1 MTFADV
7 KVGGKVTVQNGAVSL
22 QKNKYN
28 ITNYNGD
35 ITFTE
40 KGLESNFTANVN
52 TVKTT
57 GHWKE
62 SFEKSTPISTDIVAK
77 GIVTEQSLLKFGIN
91 ITDYWKGSADTD
103 FKLQLSSGRIS
114 HISATADATKSAFM
128 IPYSTYINQEGSKK
142 TITLSGKENR
152 RGLVLDNIT
161 IKSLDTNLV
170 LTDLTAKNG
179 LRSFD
184 ITSLN
189 AGTIVENATGQYR
202 HTEGQR
208 PTLALSAEKLD
219 AEQFINYDPVRP
231 APSAKPLGWTN
242 IKAKILLKQCIS
254 IQRKPSKTSV

>member
-91 ITDYWKGSADTD
+91 ITDYWKGSVDTD

-142 TITLSGKENR
+142 TITLSGKK
-152 RGLVLDNIT
+152 I
-161 IKSLDTNLV
+161 
-170 LTDLTAKNG
+170 
-179 LRSFD
+179 
-184 ITSLN
+184 
-189 AGTIVENATGQYR
+189 
-202 HTEGQR
+202 
-208 PTLALSAEKLD
+208 D
-219 AEQFINYDPVRP
+219 AD
-231 APSAKPLGWTN
+231 
-242 IKAKILLKQCIS
+242 
-254 IQRKPSKTSV
+254 